1 MHAYEQPLIQR
12 VRDFWDARP
21 CNVRHSPI
29 DVDADPEGYD
39 LEVARRKD
47 FVEPHI
53 RDFAQFPKWRG
64 KRVLDLGC
72 GIGTDSIT
80 FAAAGADVT
89 AIDISARSVE
99 IAEKRAAAYKLPN
112 LRFVCGDIEEL
123 PRYVEPQH
131 FDLVYSF
138 GVLHHTPRP
147 ERVVA
152 LLRKHYMGADSTL
165 KLMLY
170 NRYSWKAFWI
180 LAIYGRFR
188 FWRWAELIAR
198 HSEAQTGCPITR
210 TYTPRLAREL
220 LEGFTIEDMRVDHIF
235 PYRVRDYVNYRYVRE
250 WYWRVLP
257 PRLFR
262 WLERRIGWHLL
273 ITARLKEA
281 T

>member
-21 CNVRHSPI
+21 CNIRHSQI
-29 DVDADPEGYD
+29 DIDADPEGYD
-39 LEVARRKD
+39 HEVAQRKY

-53 RDFAQFPKWRG
+53 RNFAQHARWKD
-64 KRVLDLGC
+64 KKVLDLGC
-72 GIGTDSIT
+72 GIGTDTVT
-80 FAAAGADVT
+80 FAVAGAHVT
-89 AIDISARSVE
+89 AVDISPRSIE
-99 IAEKRAAAYKLPN
+99 IARKRAKAYKLPI
-112 LRFVCGDIEEL
+112 RFLCGDIEEL
-123 PRYVEPQH
+123 PHILEPQT

-147 ERVVA
+147 ERVIA
-152 LLRKHYMGADSTL
+152 HLRDHYMGPGSTL

-180 LAIYGRFR
+180 LAAYGKFQ

-210 TYTPRLAREL
+210 TYTPELVREML
-220 LEGFTIEDMRVDHIF
+220 DGFIIEDLRVDHIF
-235 PYRVRDYVNYRYVRE
+235 PYRIKDYVKYRYVRE

-257 PRLFR
+257 PRWFR
-262 WLERRIGWHLL
+262 WLERHIGWHMLV
-273 ITARLKEA
+273 TTRKES
-281 T
+281 